1 MVFKLILWGLFD
13 PFGLPWLE
21 FVFTEF
27 KFWSTL
33 ISSVN
38 AYEWIWQPTEENK
51 VTTKEKLTA
60 VVRIIETRLE
70 SNEKE
75 TRDLE
80 NQMIEE
86 IEKIDEKIDQI
97 NSSLD
102 DIENKN
108 TKMDQRFR
116 IVLY

>member
-1 MVFKLILWGLFD
+1 MLSNGWQ
-13 PFGLPWLE
+13 
-21 FVFTEF
+21 
-27 KFWSTL
+27 
-33 ISSVN
+33 
-38 AYEWIWQPTEENK
+38 IWKPTEENK

-97 NSSLD
+97 NSNLD

-116 IVLY
+116 MVLYHFWSTLRQLSFNWYCNYFKIWYII

>member
-1 MVFKLILWGLFD
+1 M
-13 PFGLPWLE
+13 
-21 FVFTEF
+21 
-27 KFWSTL
+27 
-33 ISSVN
+33 
-38 AYEWIWQPTEENK
+38 
-51 VTTKEKLTA
+51 TTKEKLTA

-116 IVLY
+116 IVLYNF

>member
-1 MVFKLILWGLFD
+1 M
-13 PFGLPWLE
+13 
-21 FVFTEF
+21 
-27 KFWSTL
+27 
-33 ISSVN
+33 
-38 AYEWIWQPTEENK
+38 
-51 VTTKEKLTA
+51 TTKEKLTA

-97 NSSLD
+97 NSNLD

>member
-1 MVFKLILWGLFD
+1 M
-13 PFGLPWLE
+13 
-21 FVFTEF
+21 
-27 KFWSTL
+27 
-33 ISSVN
+33 
-38 AYEWIWQPTEENK
+38 
-51 VTTKEKLTA
+51 TTKEKLTA

-97 NSSLD
+97 NSNLD

-116 IVLY
+116 IVLYNF

>member
-1 MVFKLILWGLFD
+1 M
-13 PFGLPWLE
+13 
-21 FVFTEF
+21 
-27 KFWSTL
+27 
-33 ISSVN
+33 
-38 AYEWIWQPTEENK
+38 QENK

-80 NQMIEE
+80 SQMNEE
-86 IEKIDEKIDQI
+86 IEKIDRKIDQI

-116 IVLY
+116 PVL

>member
-1 MVFKLILWGLFD
+1 MVD
-13 PFGLPWLE
+13 QLE
-21 FVFTEF
+21 
-27 KFWSTL
+27 S
-33 ISSVN
+33 
-38 AYEWIWQPTEENK
+38 IWKPTEENK

-97 NSSLD
+97 NSNLD

-116 IVLY
+116 MVLYHFWSTLKQPYLNWYCKYFKIWCII

>member
-1 MVFKLILWGLFD
+1 MDLLLTHSLVLRPSDGLWLVHQCKSFWKTFK
-13 PFGLPWLE
+13 
-21 FVFTEF
+21 
-27 KFWSTL
+27 
-33 ISSVN
+33 
-38 AYEWIWQPTEENK
+38 ENK

-97 NSSLD
+97 NSNLD

-116 IVLY
+116 IVLYNFWSTLKL

>member
-1 MVFKLILWGLFD
+1 M
-13 PFGLPWLE
+13 
-21 FVFTEF
+21 
-27 KFWSTL
+27 
-33 ISSVN
+33 
-38 AYEWIWQPTEENK
+38 
-51 VTTKEKLTA
+51 TTKEKLTA

>member
-1 MVFKLILWGLFD
+1 MVDQW
-13 PFGLPWLE
+13 E
-21 FVFTEF
+21 
-27 KFWSTL
+27 S
-33 ISSVN
+33 
-38 AYEWIWQPTEENK
+38 IWQPTEENK

-97 NSSLD
+97 NSNLD

-116 IVLY
+116 MVLYHFWSTLKQLSFNWYCKYFKICII